1 MYGALHHPLKERL
14 PDLPPD
20 PAPVLPRP
28 EDDLSVGYHR
38 GALAPRHHHLRPDEL
53 QPLPGDPL
61 ADTKHE
67 REKLPPFLGLEKE
80 RRGEAA
86 QQEHLEVG
94 DALVVVVVE
103 QRQRV
108 AEREEAA
115 EDRPGAGAGGERQGD
130 EVGQR
135 LRDEGLASR
144 RVGAPGE
151 LEAGG
156 GEGRDR
162 RVGVGEE
169 REAGVEQRE
178 RADEVVPSWRVG
190 GVCDEQ
196 VEEDGGGARRR
207 GWRRGRVGSGA
218 GVGVGG
224 GSEG

>member
-61 ADTKHE
+61 ANTKHE

-135 LRDEGLASR
+135 LRDEGFASR

-169 REAGVEQRE
+169 RETGVEQRE

-207 GWRRGRVGSGA
+207 GWRRGRVG
-218 GVGVGG
+218 G